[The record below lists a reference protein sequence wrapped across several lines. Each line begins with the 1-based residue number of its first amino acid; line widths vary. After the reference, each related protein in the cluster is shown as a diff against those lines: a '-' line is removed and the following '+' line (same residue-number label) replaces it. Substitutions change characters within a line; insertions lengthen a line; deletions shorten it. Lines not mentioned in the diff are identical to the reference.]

1 MGDFVEQLV
10 PELIVEVRVLAQ
22 SGLLSKTGDKLVNRF
37 VRFWTHLAKDVSLE
51 GRVLRHFELA
61 VEHGDGLCISVHRL
75 CGLGES
81 LKQVLHV
88 HSCVMK
94 KKRMLACSIVNVL
107 SRDVKIKRSFPPTPS
122 FSHDVCRA
130 GKVKFGD
137 GSVLGHLCHDAER
150 KTVKEKL
157 TVL

>member
-1 MGDFVEQLV
+1 M
-10 PELIVEVRVLAQ
+10 
-22 SGLLSKTGDKLVNRF
+22 
-37 VRFWTHLAKDVSLE
+37 SLE

-61 VEHGDGLCISVHRL
+61 VEHGDGLCVSVFR
-75 CGLGES
+75 LGES

-94 KKRMLACSIVNVL
+94 KKRVLACSIVNVL

-130 GKVKFGD
+130 GKVKLGD
-137 GSVLGHLCHDAER
+137 GSVLGRLCHDAER